1 MNRDYKLF
9 IEDIKESIKQIGEYI
24 KNISEEQFKKDLKI
38 QDAVIRRLEII
49 GEASK
54 RIPKSVKDI
63 NKNIPWIKLS
73 SFRDFITHSY
83 FEASLSRIWVIIMKD
98 LPEIKEDIKKI
109 KLL

>member
-9 IEDIKESIKQIGEYI
+9 IEDIKESIKQIEEYT
-24 KNISEEQFKKDLKI
+24 KNISEEQFKRDLKI

-54 RIPKSVKDI
+54 RIPRSVKEVNKGI
-63 NKNIPWIKLS
+63 NWEEFS
-73 SFRDFITHSY
+73 MFRDFVTHSY
-83 FEASLSRIWVIIMKD
+83 FEASLSRIFGIIKNKIPNMK
-98 LPEIKEDIKKI
+98 ENIKKV

>member
-9 IEDIKESIKQIGEYI
+9 INDIKESIKQIEEYI
-24 KNISEEQFKKDLKI
+24 KNISEEQFKKDIKV
-38 QDAVIRRLEII
+38 QDAVIRRLEIM

-54 RIPKSVKDI
+54 NIPKSVREI
-63 NKNIPWIKLS
+63 NENIPWEKVS

-83 FEASLSRIWVIIMKD
+83 FEASLNRIWRI
-98 LPEIKEDIKKI
+98 IKEDLPNIKDNINKI